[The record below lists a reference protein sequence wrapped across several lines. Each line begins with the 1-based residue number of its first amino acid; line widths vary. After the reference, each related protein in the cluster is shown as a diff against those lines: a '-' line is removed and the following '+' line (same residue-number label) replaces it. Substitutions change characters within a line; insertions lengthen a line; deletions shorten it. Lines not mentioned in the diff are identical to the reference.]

1 MFAGGISMA
10 GGKGGVVHVR
20 GRPIRVADIR
30 RMRLKGK
37 TYREIANKFRIS
49 TSKAWEIGEG
59 LANVR
64 EM

>member
-1 MFAGGISMA
+1 MGRKAEI
-10 GGKGGVVHVR
+10 VVVR
-20 GRPIRVADIR
+20 GKQIRVADVR

-37 TYREIANKFRIS
+37 PYREIAARFGIS

>member
-1 MFAGGISMA
+1 MGRKAEI
-10 GGKGGVVHVR
+10 VVVR
-20 GRPIRVADIR
+20 GKQIRVADIR

>member
-1 MFAGGISMA
+1 MA
-10 GGKGGVVHVR
+10 KHSNAVAVVR
-20 GRPIRVADIR
+20 GKPISIAEVK

-37 TYREIANKFRIS
+37 PYREIAKKFGIS
-49 TSKAWEIGEG
+49 TSKAWEIGED

>member
-1 MFAGGISMA
+1 MSGQRVE
-10 GGKGGVVHVR
+10 VVVVR
-20 GRPIRVADIR
+20 GRPISIAEVK

-59 LANVR
+59 LSNVR